1 MNLLENKKAL
11 IIGVASN
18 RSIAYGIAKQMRAH
32 GAQLAFSY
40 IGERFKSRLT
50 SIAQE
55 FDSKLTFP
63 CDVSNDNEIKE
74 MIQWISNEWKTID
87 IIVHATAF
95 APTEMLGGDYLEHM
109 NQEGFKTAHEISS
122 YSLAAICKHARPH
135 LNQSSILTLSY
146 IGAQQAIPSYNVMGV
161 AKASLE
167 SNVRYLAACLGPEGH
182 RVNAISA
189 GPIKTLSASAIK
201 GFKEKLIHDAN
212 TNPLRRNTTQEDV
225 GNAATFLCSSLSSGI
240 TGEVLYV
247 DNGNHIL
254 GAN

>member
-1 MNLLENKKAL
+1 MNILENKKAL

-18 RSIAYGIAKQMRAH
+18 RSIAYGIAKQMH
-32 GAQLAFSY
+32 LFGAQLAFSY
-40 IGERFKSRLT
+40 IGDRFKPRLT
-50 SIAQE
+50 AIAQE
-55 FDSKLTFP
+55 FHSDLTYP
-63 CDVSNDNEIKE
+63 CDVSNDDEIKN
-74 MIQWISNEWKTID
+74 MIQWISNEWNTID

-109 NQEGFKTAHEISS
+109 NQDGFKIAHDISS
-122 YSLAAICKHARPH
+122 YSLAAICKYARPH
-135 LNQSSILTLSY
+135 LNNSSILTLSY
-146 IGAQQAIPSYNVMGV
+146 IGSQQAIPSYNVMGV

-225 GNAATFLCSSLSSGI
+225 GNTAAFLCSSLSSGI
-240 TGEVLYV
+240 TGEVIYV